1 MKRDTENN
9 IKKLM
14 NLKFGV
20 RKILINLTNMQLDLP
35 RTIKERQNTKN
46 KKKHKQMIL

>member
-1 MKRDTENN
+1 
-9 IKKLM
+9 M

-46 KKKHKQMIL
+46 KKKTQTNDIVNKSRLIPTN